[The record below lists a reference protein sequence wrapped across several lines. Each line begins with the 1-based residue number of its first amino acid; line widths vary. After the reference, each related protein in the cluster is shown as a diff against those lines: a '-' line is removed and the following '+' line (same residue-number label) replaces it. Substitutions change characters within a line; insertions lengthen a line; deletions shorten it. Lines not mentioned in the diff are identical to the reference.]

1 MSRHLLVVDLEATCD
16 REDMPREETEI
27 IEIGAVLV
35 EPVGLTVVRSFQTFV
50 RPVVH
55 PVLTRFCT
63 ELTTIRQSDV
73 DDAPLF
79 PEALAALRAW
89 LAVPALLCSW
99 GRYDR
104 NQLQREADRHRVHLP
119 FGKGHLDIKAA
130 FAERAGVR
138 APGVRAALREVGLTF
153 EGTPHRG
160 IDDARNIARLL
171 PWALGKRAFPKK
183 GAAAA
188 RRTGQATS

>member
-35 EPVGLTVVRSFQTFV
+35 EPVGLTAVRSFQTFV

-63 ELTTIRQSDV
+63 ELTTIRQADV
-73 DDAPLF
+73 DEAPLF
-79 PEALAALRAW
+79 PEALEALRAW
-89 LAVPALLCSW
+89 LTVSSLLCSW

-104 NQLQREADRHRVHLP
+104 NQLQRDADRHKVRLP

-130 FAERAGVR
+130 FAEQAGIRATGVR
-138 APGVRAALREVGLTF
+138 GALREVGLTF

-188 RRTGQATS
+188 RRTGRAIS